1 MTFVKVKE
9 TDFVRDVNSMGLS
22 NTNQNAKEEYY
33 SKVRMVSAQ
42 KQQINN
48 LKTEIDSIKNDVS
61 EIKSML
67 CQLMEK
73 K

>member
-9 TDFVRDVNSMGLS
+9 TDFVRDTNSMGLS
-22 NTNQNAKEEYY
+22 NTNANAKEEYY
-33 SKVRMVSAQ
+33 SKVRMVSLQ

-48 LKTEIDSIKNDVS
+48 LKIEIESIKDDVS
-61 EIKSML
+61 EIKSL
-67 CQLMEK
+67 LLQLMDK